1 MKIIVHSLPGPPLF
15 QPRYLKQFDR
25 EKKENSPTQVEVK
38 RMPMTEEATPSDVD
52 EYTSWQTQSIWDR
65 CVCARQISCTQYET
79 GRFTRL
85 N

>member
-1 MKIIVHSLPGPPLF
+1 MN
-15 QPRYLKQFDR
+15 KQFLLYGIWTEEIE
-25 EKKENSPTQVEVK
+25 EKQNNTKKDKQPHPGESEK
-38 RMPMTEEATPSDVD
+38 MPMTEEATPSDVD